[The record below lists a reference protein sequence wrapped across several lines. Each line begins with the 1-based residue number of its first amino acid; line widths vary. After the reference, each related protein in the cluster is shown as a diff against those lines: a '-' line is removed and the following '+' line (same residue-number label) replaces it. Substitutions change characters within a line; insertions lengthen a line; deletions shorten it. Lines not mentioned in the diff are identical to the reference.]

1 MITNELSFMVGG
13 AAGLGIKTGGLIFAR
28 LCSRAGL
35 HVFGNVEYPSII
47 RGDHN
52 SYQVMVSE
60 KRVFGHVRTLDIL
73 LALDD
78 LCIELHRDEIRPG
91 GALIYDAVK
100 SKADVKELEG
110 RGILLV
116 SLPFQSM
123 IQEAGGGQRLLNTVG
138 IGATMGLLRFDF
150 DAIAATLKDAFA
162 RHGEDALKQNL
173 DVARRAYEAAAE
185 GFADRFDVTL
195 EKRAAPRR
203 MLLTGNEALAMG
215 AVKAGVKF
223 YAGYPMTPS
232 SSILSYMAKHEREFG
247 VVVKHAEDEIS
258 AAGMA
263 LGAAF
268 AGARSMTATSGGG
281 FSLMCEFVGAAG
293 MTETPL
299 VVVESQR
306 PGPSTGLPTRTEQSD
321 LKFVLSASQGEFPRI
336 VIAPGDPEESFR
348 LAFESFNLA
357 ERYQTPVILLMDKHL
372 SESTWT
378 YEPFDCQGMRID
390 RGQWLD
396 EAALGS
402 MDEYKRYVF
411 TPSGISP
418 MARPGTPGGV
428 FVATGDEH
436 NEHGHICEDESTRS
450 RMMEKRLRKI
460 DSLDVSECGW
470 RLYGDREAALTV
482 VGWGSTTAPIRGV
495 VDLLEREGASV
506 SFVQII
512 YMNPFPE
519 KPVADVLG
527 QARRIVVVENNATG
541 QLADVIRERTGVRIE
556 DTLLKYSGR
565 QWLLDEL
572 ADLIRERLHAAPRKP
587 HSA

>member
-1 MITNELSFMVGG
+1 MATNELSFMVGG
-13 AAGLGIKTGGLIFAR
+13 AAGLGVKTAGLIFAR

-35 HVFGNVEYPSII
+35 HIYGNVEYPSVI

-52 SYQVMVSE
+52 SYQVMASE
-60 KRVFGHVRTLDIL
+60 KRVFGHVRALDVL

-78 LCIELHRDEIRPG
+78 LSTELHGDEIRPG
-91 GALIYDAVK
+91 GALIYDVDQ
-100 SKADVKELEG
+100 SKADIRGLEE
-110 RGILLV
+110 RGAVLV
-116 SLPFQSM
+116 GLPFQS
-123 IQEAGGGQRLLNTVG
+123 IIKKVGGGQRLLNTVG

-150 DAIAATLKDAFA
+150 DAIAATLQDSFA
-162 RHGEDALKQNL
+162 RHGDDVLKQNL
-173 DVARRAYEAAAE
+173 GAARRAYDAAVE
-185 GFADRFDVTL
+185 GFADRFGITL
-195 EKRAAPRR
+195 QRRDAPKR

-215 AVKAGVKF
+215 AIKAGITF

-232 SSILSYMAKHEREFG
+232 SSILSYIAKHEREYG
-247 VVVKHAEDEIS
+247 IVVKHAEDEIS

-281 FSLMCEFVGAAG
+281 FALMCEFVGAAG

-299 VVVESQR
+299 VIVESQR

-336 VIAPGDPEESFR
+336 VIAPSNSEESFR
-348 LAFESFNLA
+348 LAFEAFNLA

-378 YEPFDCQGMRID
+378 LEPFDTSGMVVD
-390 RGQWLD
+390 RGSRLD
-396 EAALGS
+396 EAALAS
-402 MDEYKRYVF
+402 IDEYKRYAF
-411 TPSGISP
+411 TPSGVSP

-428 FVATGDEH
+428 FVATSDEH
-436 NEHGHICEDESTRS
+436 DERGDICEDEPVRS

-460 DSLDVSECGW
+460 GSLDVSECGW
-470 RLYGDREAALTV
+470 RLHGNPDAALTV
-482 VGWGSTTAPIRGV
+482 VGWGSTASPIRGA
-495 VDLLEREGASV
+495 VDLLEKEGAGV
-506 SFVQII
+506 GFLQII

-519 KPVADVLG
+519 EQVARVLG
-527 QARRIVVVENNATG
+527 KARRAVVVENNATA

-556 DTLLKYSGR
+556 DTILKYSGR
-565 QWLLDEL
+565 QWLVDEL
-572 ADLIRERLHAAPRKP
+572 AEEIRRRL
-587 HSA
+587 